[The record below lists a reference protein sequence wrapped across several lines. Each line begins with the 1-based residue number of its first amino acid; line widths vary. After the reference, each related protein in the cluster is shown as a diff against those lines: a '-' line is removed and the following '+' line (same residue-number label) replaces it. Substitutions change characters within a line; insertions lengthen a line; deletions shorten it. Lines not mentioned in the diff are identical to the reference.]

1 MARKLTGTKLTL
13 RNLKIHFNF
22 MNRWLIFFYNKVAPQ
37 WLFDCSMNCVI
48 CSIPVFQGEMINSLS
63 LKSCGRIPILRI
75 LQGLSLDRSVEWRSK
90 KKKEKENKVER
101 SGVMKTHV
109 GCHQICGRG
118 WEKFKDC
125 CQLFSFFYPIFQF
138 NSWIG

>member
-90 KKKEKENKVER
+90 KKERKRKQGGKKWGYENSRRMSPNLR
-101 SGVMKTHV
+101 S
-109 GCHQICGRG
+109 G